1 MKKSI
6 LKVIISLIVLSF
18 ILIIYFFIN
27 KKYDVGIPCPIHYL
41 TSLYCPG
48 CGITRMIFYL
58 LKLDF
63 YSAFR
68 SNMLLFILLPFFVF
82 YTIEGIVSYIKGN
95 TPLVDKISNKVWIPL
110 IVVFILFGILRNIE
124 AFSFLAPINVII
136 FLEVLWENVDLK

>member
-1 MKKSI
+1 MKKRI
-6 LKVIISLIVLSF
+6 LKVIVSLIVLSF

-68 SNMLLFILLPFFVF
+68 SNMLLFILLPFFAF